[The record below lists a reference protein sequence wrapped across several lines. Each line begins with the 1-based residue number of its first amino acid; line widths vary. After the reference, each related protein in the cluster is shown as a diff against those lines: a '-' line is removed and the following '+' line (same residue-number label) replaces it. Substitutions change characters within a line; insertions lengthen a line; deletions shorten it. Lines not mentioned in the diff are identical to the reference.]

1 MKKDELIEALQKI
14 EGKPE
19 VYMSA
24 FVWEMGDYTFSVD
37 FVRLDGYGDIILKEK
52 NEID

>member
-14 EGKPE
+14 EGNPE

-24 FVWEMGDYTFSVD
+24 FVWKWV
-37 FVRLDGYGDIILKEK
+37 IIPSP
-52 NEID
+52 

>member
-14 EGKPE
+14 EGNPE

-24 FVWEMGDYTFSVD
+24 FVWEIGDYTFSVD
-37 FVRLDGYGDIILKEK
+37 SVWLDGYGDIVLEEK
-52 NEID
+52 NETD